1 MKIGFT
7 QSIIRQDRT
16 APKLS
21 AVEAFDDYFFL
32 SGRKYKVLD
41 IEARQ
46 DGNKNFGVMGE
57 DVESNIPLNIL
68 KVISYCTGIVPLIML
83 IGKAIARSQYE
94 FRDYDQPTLC
104 IQNFLRAKEAQQA
117 YQKMLKA
124 KERIL
129 KINQEISDSEGSHF
143 ELMVQNLEVMNNK
156 AFNDVLKKPNELNK
170 KFMNDVLGNYLV
182 LIGKGTKVQKRLNAI
197 VAPAPTLVEPK
208 KFDAIVNQKEAARR
222 DVPVSVNPIDATK
235 KDASK
240 EADEKQP
247 PIVQAVKSAE
257 QMRKEVQDICTF
269 IMDKDFDEYMR
280 LLIKVSA
287 CSADF
292 DELIDIKKRDSL
304 LTSLNKPIAT
314 FGPCVNPCQ
323 RIARYPLL
331 LKELRKEVEIIGLSK
346 ELSMLNQTI
355 ELLESHATVINMI
368 EDIRV
373 IKKMIN
379 TYKEAHSKIKI
390 FNGDAKNDSIA
401 KIKYYL
407 NQNKAAFAALKEVQ
421 TVPKTELEMQLRQA
435 RLALLELKL
444 D

>member
-41 IEARQ
+41 IEAHK

-182 LIGKGTKVQKRLNAI
+182 LIG
-197 VAPAPTLVEPK
+197 
-208 KFDAIVNQKEAARR
+208 
-222 DVPVSVNPIDATK
+222 
-235 KDASK
+235 
-240 EADEKQP
+240 
-247 PIVQAVKSAE
+247 
-257 QMRKEVQDICTF
+257 
-269 IMDKDFDEYMR
+269 
-280 LLIKVSA
+280 
-287 CSADF
+287 
-292 DELIDIKKRDSL
+292 
-304 LTSLNKPIAT
+304 
-314 FGPCVNPCQ
+314 
-323 RIARYPLL
+323 
-331 LKELRKEVEIIGLSK
+331 
-346 ELSMLNQTI
+346 
-355 ELLESHATVINMI
+355 
-368 EDIRV
+368 
-373 IKKMIN
+373 
-379 TYKEAHSKIKI
+379 
-390 FNGDAKNDSIA
+390 
-401 KIKYYL
+401 
-407 NQNKAAFAALKEVQ
+407 
-421 TVPKTELEMQLRQA
+421 
-435 RLALLELKL
+435 
-444 D
+444 